1 MRKAVRRKKKPVVL
15 SDLVKHSPRFDDQT
29 IREWLRN
36 SYLEST
42 ENPLDL
48 MTEDSPK
55 FLLVQPSLV
64 AIDAG
69 SIEPN
74 YMQKRADLS
83 SFWNLFVQKQIFY
96 FEQESFVCLNWK
108 SRELR

>member
-1 MRKAVRRKKKPVVL
+1 MRKALRRKKKSVVL
-15 SDLVKHSPRFDDQT
+15 TNLVKHSTHFDDQS

-36 SYLEST
+36 SYLDSK
-42 ENPLDL
+42 ENTVDL
-48 MTEDSPK
+48 MMEDSPQ
-55 FLLVQPSLV
+55 FLLVQPSV
-64 AIDAG
+64 VGIDAG

-74 YMQKRADLS
+74 YMQKRSDLS

-96 FEQESFVCLNWK
+96 FEQESFVCLNWN